1 MTDTAT
7 KDNPNYESPEIG
19 AYYQQFAAVLRK
31 CDPVLN
37 TVTNTITNYQAR
49 LIKSLCH
56 ATQPIFYEQTR
67 IDSVVL
73 RGLTHVVEDCIR
85 YHEQQNL
92 IIPAEPPYRLATM
105 QSVES
110 LGLQV
115 IHELTSNDPRLRL
128 DVQRRIDYINAIV
141 NYYGGIEPVLL
152 AKIALLAYDIHR
164 KHFRHLHSTASWDIE
179 RNENKIM
186 EMIDVLRTVLNKKG
200 PEAALDKA
208 YRLVSE
214 DYGTG
219 SLSLSHDV
227 FAQIV

>member
-73 RGLTHVVEDCIR
+73 RGLTHVVEDC
-85 YHEQQNL
+85 
-92 IIPAEPPYRLATM
+92 
-105 QSVES
+105 
-110 LGLQV
+110 
-115 IHELTSNDPRLRL
+115 
-128 DVQRRIDYINAIV
+128 
-141 NYYGGIEPVLL
+141 
-152 AKIALLAYDIHR
+152 
-164 KHFRHLHSTASWDIE
+164 
-179 RNENKIM
+179 
-186 EMIDVLRTVLNKKG
+186 
-200 PEAALDKA
+200 
-208 YRLVSE
+208 
-214 DYGTG
+214 
-219 SLSLSHDV
+219 
-227 FAQIV
+227 